1 MAIRKPISSTVDD
14 RPNEN
19 RASPARRSAVDPSQK
34 RSMSLYHSKERKQ
47 VYLNDMSDA
56 MLNRAVESY
65 WDRVWDRMT
74 EDTPFDKASD
84 SEIRS
89 FVYDNFEDEIAELM
103 ETFGDTEEEAV
114 DWFIKHHDDEIAE
127 RYNEHWQAEY
137 GGGYYDD

>member
-1 MAIRKPISSTVDD
+1 M
-14 RPNEN
+14 
-19 RASPARRSAVDPSQK
+19 
-34 RSMSLYHSKERKQ
+34 
-47 VYLNDMSDA
+47 YLNDMSDA

-65 WDRVWDRMT
+65 CDRVWDRMT